1 MSGIGASACEACGSG
16 TYAGSEGSVVCT
28 DCPVGYYASSTAL
41 SVCQEC
47 DLGRHA
53 AETGKTTCDK
63 CNAGK
68 FQNKTGKIACE
79 LCERGRAQGSSGQS
93 ACELCERGKY
103 TARNTT
109 VDCTACTSGKYQ
121 DAEGQ
126 TECIDCEMGKSQ
138 STTGREAC
146 ESCDAGKYSDDVGA
160 NKCTECEDGTSS
172 KGGSRSCTL
181 CLKGYYFPAIN
192 GSAKAATG
200 ECTKCPEGGDCDRDG
215 VTLDEIE
222 SEPYYYRFA
231 ITSTELYA
239 CPYPE
244 NCKGGSIAKSLN
256 DQCKDGSEGHL
267 CETCSS
273 HFYLREATRSCTN
286 CARAEAT
293 WYYGP
298 LIFIVLTMVAG
309 ALYTKTKEFVLNWLK
324 SNKERLNE
332 IGLRLTALF
341 VTMQIITLVK
351 TNHSNLGGS
360 EMPTPYGGFLESMSF
375 FGFDLVQLL
384 PLNCFSK
391 NGNFGH
397 MQALLLMTLSPL
409 VILVLVLLLECV
421 LKARAMGAKDKEKKQ
436 TGEFGHNIALF
447 LQGIMLILPAV
458 SRRVFQ
464 SFRCDVFDN
473 GNGPDVS
480 LLAADHNIDCNGSDY
495 GSITAYA
502 ALMVLLY
509 PLGVPIAFY
518 ITLRRFRSQL
528 DPRGVPEAKVIE
540 MRNVDEDTRNSI
552 VGLGGQGGLF
562 DDKLAECATNKLF
575 ADEPITAFARPYRPQ
590 YWYFEAY
597 IMFRRIVLTSGSLCF
612 EYLSSMIVFV
622 LAVSIVTLVFEDQ
635 AKPHINTFLS
645 AFCYCMSWQVV
656 LCILTLLLL
665 DADMTSDSGAMLIS
679 VALLVANLGLIAVVL
694 KDTKTKKKRNEREL
708 KLQHTPSAHITQLQ
722 EADEIRARSR
732 SSAMKWTS
740 AGLARPSART
750 GTRALEN
757 EPMGT
762 IDEPMRTISGDD
774 SEPNANIHEF
784 EMTPGPRLGKLSET
798 LAVEVEV
805 EGPGLQRTGT
815 DIELFHENPLRDN
828 LVPKT
833 LRKAYAQHEISAWSA
848 EWFETGKIP
857 KDLKKACKLLKI
869 SKDDLEEWLK
879 LASTTHES
887 MGGFDH
893 AETNPMHDN
902 PMHAVSGDI

>member
-1 MSGIGASACEACGSG
+1 
-16 TYAGSEGSVVCT
+16 
-28 DCPVGYYASSTAL
+28 
-41 SVCQEC
+41 
-47 DLGRHA
+47 
-53 AETGKTTCDK
+53 
-63 CNAGK
+63 
-68 FQNKTGKIACE
+68 
-79 LCERGRAQGSSGQS
+79 
-93 ACELCERGKY
+93 
-103 TARNTT
+103 
-109 VDCTACTSGKYQ
+109 
-121 DAEGQ
+121 
-126 TECIDCEMGKSQ
+126 
-138 STTGREAC
+138 
-146 ESCDAGKYSDDVGA
+146 
-160 NKCTECEDGTSS
+160 
-172 KGGSRSCTL
+172 
-181 CLKGYYFPAIN
+181 
-192 GSAKAATG
+192 
-200 ECTKCPEGGDCDRDG
+200 
-215 VTLDEIE
+215 
-222 SEPYYYRFA
+222 
-231 ITSTELYA
+231 
-239 CPYPE
+239 
-244 NCKGGSIAKSLN
+244 
-256 DQCKDGSEGHL
+256 
-267 CETCSS
+267 
-273 HFYLREATRSCTN
+273 
-286 CARAEAT
+286 
-293 WYYGP
+293 
-298 LIFIVLTMVAG
+298 
-309 ALYTKTKEFVLNWLK
+309 
-324 SNKERLNE
+324 
-332 IGLRLTALF
+332 
-341 VTMQIITLVK
+341 
-351 TNHSNLGGS
+351 
-360 EMPTPYGGFLESMSF
+360 
-375 FGFDLVQLL
+375 
-384 PLNCFSK
+384 
-391 NGNFGH
+391 
-397 MQALLLMTLSPL
+397 
-409 VILVLVLLLECV
+409 
-421 LKARAMGAKDKEKKQ
+421 
-436 TGEFGHNIALF
+436 
-447 LQGIMLILPAV
+447 MLILPAV

-509 PLGVPIAFY
+509 PLGVPTAFY

-540 MRNVDEDTRNSI
+540 MRNVDEI

-784 EMTPGPRLGKLSET
+784 EMTPGPRLGKLSEVRCSA
-798 LAVEVEV
+798 LDMSIGADVLEVDMDGELEAEV
-805 EGPGLQRTGT
+805 EGADGISFAQGTKHADADANGSGLQRTGT

-869 SKDDLEEWLK
+869 SKNDLEEWLK